1 MKILKLLNENS
12 NITFRDLSSIQTA
25 SLLKAINGNIPEDPS
40 PREMAV
46 LDSLID
52 LGLLN
57 DIYEPTDTG
66 LDVGEI
72 AKKYNSSNSVYDS
85 SNKEDGDFG
94 FDDLNKNDDI
104 SIDIEDIDGDDDVD
118 DNIGDDLDYRFIK

>member
-12 NITFRDLSSIQTA
+12 NITFRDLSSIQSAT
-25 SLLKAINGNIPEDPS
+25 LLKAINGNIPEDPS

-52 LGLLN
+52 LGLLD
-57 DIYEPTDTG
+57 DIYEPTETG
-66 LDVGEI
+66 LGVGEI

-94 FDDLNKNDDI
+94 FDDLNKTDN
-104 SIDIEDIDGDDDVD
+104 IDIDIDDEDGDEI
-118 DNIGDDLDYRFIK
+118 DNPEDDLDYRFIK